1 MQLRTHTHS
10 DGLVLSS
17 NHTHTYRRADCF
29 FFCYVYKNGRQCT
42 KYRHI
47 WPKSRARK
55 LWLYTTSLLLH
66 FCLPFTHFLVL
77 LSLFCFVLCVSV
89 LLLYLVYDL
98 HSCCFVL
105 VTLSNGW
112 TVSYDLFVSLC
123 FSFAR
128 FDYYWNN

>member
-47 WPKSRARK
+47 LPKSRARK
-55 LWLYTTSLLLH
+55 LWLYTT
-66 FCLPFTHFLVL
+66 FCCCISVCRSRIF
-77 LSLFCFVLCVSV
+77 LFCFVCVSV
-89 LLLYLVYDL
+89 ITLLILRSTLLL
-98 HSCCFVL
+98 F
-105 VTLSNGW
+105 
-112 TVSYDLFVSLC
+112 C
-123 FSFAR
+123 FSYTLERLNCFLWFVCFSLFLFR
-128 FDYYWNN
+128 TIWLLLE